1 MKKLSIL
8 EDLIPLFPTSPFKI
22 FLDNQNEQ
30 KNKCILS
37 ETFDLQYS
45 NELRHEDQELTV
57 IADISAFIEAD
68 EQNANF
74 DSIYSLLLSFYQN
87 VRGLEGQDLANKR
100 VELVEQVKPF
110 GYMGRDKVGNYTFVL
125 NMTIQ
130 YKV

>member
-37 ETFDLQYS
+37 ETFDLEYS

>member
-57 IADISAFIEAD
+57 IADISAFIEAT

>member
-45 NELRHEDQELTV
+45 NELRHEDQEITV
-57 IADISAFIEAD
+57 IADISAFIEAE

>member
-87 VRGLEGQDLANKR
+87 VRGLEGQDLADKR
-100 VELVEQVKPF
+100 IELVEQVKPF

-125 NMTIQ
+125 NIQ
-130 YKV
+130 MS

>member
-8 EDLIPLFPTSPFKI
+8 EDLISLFPTSPFKI

-45 NELRHEDQELTV
+45 DELRHEDQELTV

-87 VRGLEGQDLANKR
+87 VRGLEGQNLAGKR
-100 VELVEQVKPF
+100 VELVKQVKPF

>member
-87 VRGLEGQDLANKR
+87 VRGLEGQDLADKR
-100 VELVEQVKPF
+100 IELVEQVKPF